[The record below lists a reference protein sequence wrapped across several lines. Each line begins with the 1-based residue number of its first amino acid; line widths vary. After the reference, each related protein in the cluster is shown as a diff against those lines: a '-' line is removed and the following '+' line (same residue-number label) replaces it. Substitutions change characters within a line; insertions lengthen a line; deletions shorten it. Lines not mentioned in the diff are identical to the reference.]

1 MIYQETFQVSN
12 MVVDR
17 YFAELTGAEVKLLI
31 VIIRQTHGW
40 IDQRTGK
47 RKTRDWI
54 SHSQFVK
61 KTGLS
66 RRVISSAVQSLVAKG
81 LITATDPT
89 GQPLPDI
96 EDRRGQPRI
105 FYSPNMCTFRQ
116 EPVHFLHK
124 TCAESAHN
132 KTNYTK
138 INKTKLKG
146 ISPVRSHSVQ
156 HIGDVIHSAGYKWRF
171 TDR

>member
-1 MIYQETFQVSN
+1 MIYHQTFQVSN

-31 VIIRQTHGW
+31 LVFRQTHGW
-40 IDQRTGK
+40 VDQRTGK

-54 SHSQFVK
+54 SHTQFVR

-66 RRVISSAVQSLVAKG
+66 RRVISTTVQSLIAKG

-89 GQPLPDI
+89 GQLLPNI

-105 FYSPNMCTFRQ
+105 FYAPNMCTFRQ
-116 EPVHFLHK
+116 EPVHFLPQ

-138 INKTKLKG
+138 INNTKEKS
-146 ISPVRSHSVQ
+146 SPFRTNGVIQIGEVLRSTRYQS
-156 HIGDVIHSAGYKWRF
+156 I
-171 TDR
+171 

>member
-1 MIYQETFQVSN
+1 MRYQETFQVSN

-17 YFAELTGAEVKLLI
+17 YFAELTGAEAKLLI
-31 VIIRQTHGW
+31 VVFRQTYGW
-40 IDQRTGK
+40 VDKRTGK

-66 RRVISSAVQSLVAKG
+66 RRAISTIVQSLVAKS
-81 LITATDPT
+81 LITATDQHGKLLST
-89 GQPLPDI
+89 I

-105 FYSPNMCTFRQ
+105 FYAPSMCTFKQ
-116 EPVHFLHK
+116 ELVHFFPK
-124 TCAESAHN
+124 TCAKSAHN

-138 INKTKLKG
+138 INKTKLRNADG
-146 ISPVRSHSVQ
+146 
-156 HIGDVIHSAGYKWRF
+156 
-171 TDR
+171 